1 MSLSVLRED
10 GRHPAETK
18 MAGGMTRE
26 VNGEEVTMV
35 LRGTILVSICL
46 ISLTL
51 AVSASAQVGGGQQ
64 DAAKILNGMPPDV
77 LAKVQFLAQILQ
89 QNIKEGK
96 LTDNEIKQEMMSGHL
111 GEKLRQL
118 NPEAGQLLQE
128 ISEASKQGR
137 GPGEES
143 LLPLL
148 GGLGISPN

>member
-1 MSLSVLRED
+1 
-10 GRHPAETK
+10 
-18 MAGGMTRE
+18 
-26 VNGEEVTMV
+26 MV
-35 LRGTILVSICL
+35 LRGTILIAICW

-51 AVSASAQVGGGQQ
+51 AVSAFAQVGGAQQ

-77 LAKVQFLAQILQ
+77 LAKVQSLAQILQ

-128 ISEASKQGR
+128 ISEASKQGK

>member
-1 MSLSVLRED
+1 MPVLRKA

-18 MAGGMTRE
+18 MGGGSTRE
-26 VNGEEVTMV
+26 VNGEEVAMA
-35 LRGTILVSICL
+35 LRGTILIAICG
-46 ISLTL
+46 ISLTV

-77 LAKVQFLAQILQ
+77 LEKVQSLAQILQ

-118 NPEAGQLLQE
+118 NPEAGQLLEE
-128 ISEASKQGR
+128 ISEASKQGK

-148 GGLGISPN
+148 GGLGISPE

>member
-1 MSLSVLRED
+1 MC
-10 GRHPAETK
+10 G
-18 MAGGMTRE
+18 
-26 VNGEEVTMV
+26 
-35 LRGTILVSICL
+35 

-51 AVSASAQVGGGQQ
+51 AASSSAQVGGGQQ

-77 LAKVQFLAQILQ
+77 LAKVQSLAQILQ

-128 ISEASKQGR
+128 ISEASKQGK

-148 GGLGISPN
+148 GGLGISPE